1 MGCIEKK
8 SIRIF
13 LKDLDLKPKI
23 QILLNQNLN
32 LGQTKINFEYFSN
45 LEHLKISLNIQIQ
58 MKA

>member
-23 QILLNQNLN
+23 QILLNQNLT